1 MKDPR
6 AKAERRG
13 GILILVI
20 MLLFAMFA
28 IAALLI
34 DIGMAR
40 LTQAR
45 MQSVTDAAAIDG
57 GWQLALGGD
66 QTAVR
71 NAVATRTDKLFETW
85 SPKRLELENGY
96 DLDGDGIL
104 ESSQTINTNSLGE
117 QIRPSLNHNLSNE
130 PTGDIVLGD
139 YDNNSIPTTLPGLPA
154 GYDRSPAFVSDA
166 SNPNSVLVRLRR
178 TNEQNIPGGTSDGNL
193 PYLWSRGSLMG
204 FGLKGQGIAV
214 RSETIA
220 KLSPATAV
228 GTAVSELLPPVL
240 SAAIPLAEVTSESFA
255 RDSLMTF
262 SDSPEIGS
270 TVIDAPNATLTG
282 VGYLPIAKQMSSG
295 QWQVIGFIFAN
306 VTADSIVPSTP
317 AESGFLYANIT
328 SNLANIQ
335 DLSDEVIEANQ
346 SLSGTYIS
354 RAPALTRSQ
363 QIHGVSP

>member
-1 MKDPR
+1 
-6 AKAERRG
+6 
-13 GILILVI
+13 LILVV
-20 MLLFAMFA
+20 MLFIVMFA
-28 IAALLI
+28 IAGLLI

-57 GWQLALGGD
+57 GWQMALGSD

-71 NAVATRTDKLFETW
+71 AAVVNRTDELFETW
-85 SPKRLELENGY
+85 SPKRLEFEGGY

-117 QIRPSLNHNLSNE
+117 QFRPTLDQNLSNE

-139 YDNNSIPTTLPGLPA
+139 YDDTSIPNLLPGLPT
-154 GYDRSPAFVSDA
+154 GYDRSPGFIADVDD
-166 SNPNSVLVRLRR
+166 PNSLLVRLRR
-178 TNEQNIPGGTSDGNL
+178 TNEQAIPGGTSGGNL
-193 PYLWSRGSLMG
+193 PYLWSRGSLLG
-204 FGLKGQGIAV
+204 FGLKGKGIAI

-240 SAAIPLAEVTSESFA
+240 AAAIPLSEVVSETFV
-255 RDSLMTF
+255 RNSLMTF
-262 SDSPEIGS
+262 SDSPEIGA

-282 VGYLPIAKQMSSG
+282 IGYLPIAKQMSSG
-295 QWQVIGFIFAN
+295 QWQVIGFMFAN
-306 VTADSIVPSTP
+306 VTVDSIVPSTP
-317 AESGFLYANIT
+317 AERGFSYANIT
-328 SNLANIQ
+328 SNMGNIPV
-335 DLSDEVIEANQ
+335 LSDELVEANQ
-346 SLSGTYIS
+346 SLGGPYIS